1 MSYSDIINIISI
13 SISSVLAIIAIV
25 ISVKTLKQSNK
36 AIIESSRGNIVFY
49 IDTPLGGNQYLV
61 LKNFGNSSAILKN
74 IKISP
79 ELTYSKSTF
88 TSTNKLIT
96 EYSNILLAPGQAIK
110 SWFPFDD
117 YPDKEFKISLNYETL
132 GHMYHEDYTLNLD
145 YISTIDY
152 LRDFS
157 IDRPDEKSALLKISN
172 NIKTLTEKI

>member
-1 MSYSDIINIISI
+1 MSCSDIINIVSI
-13 SISSVLAIIAIV
+13 SISSILAIIAII

-49 IDTPLGGNQYLV
+49 IETPLGGNQYLV
-61 LKNFGNSSAILKN
+61 IKNFGNSSATLKGIN
-74 IKISP
+74 INP
-79 ELTYSKSTF
+79 EITFAKSTF
-88 TSTNKLIT
+88 DSTNKLIT

-117 YPDKEFKISLNYETL
+117 YPDKEFKIALSYETL
-132 GHMYHEDYTLNLD
+132 GKTYSESYTLNLN

-157 IDRPDEKSALLKISN
+157 IDCPDEKSALLKISN
-172 NIKTLTEKI
+172 NIKSLTEKI